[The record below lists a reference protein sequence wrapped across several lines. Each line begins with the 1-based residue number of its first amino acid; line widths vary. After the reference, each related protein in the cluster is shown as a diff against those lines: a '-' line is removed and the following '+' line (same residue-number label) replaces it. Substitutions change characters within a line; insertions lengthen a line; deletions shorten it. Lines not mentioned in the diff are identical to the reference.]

1 MSNQND
7 FFKSAQQ
14 KIALSAQQGKLLS
27 LTNNEIVA
35 LNEAIKDLVLVPV
48 FRMDDPDLNEKLKK
62 HMEERNQTSK

>member
-14 KIALSAQQGKLLS
+14 KIALSAQQGKPLS
-27 LTNNEIVA
+27 LTYNEIVA

>member
-14 KIALSAQQGKLLS
+14 KIALSAEQGKLLS